1 MNVTSPLVW
10 SRLYNVCMAISAQ
23 IKKVTKR
30 AVKAPI
36 PTVDFGVLG
45 EPINRTHPF
54 YFGFIAT
61 LGVLTAIV
69 LMRALASV
77 SQILVLIL
85 IALFLAT
92 GLNPAVEALR
102 RKNLSRTWAVTIIF
116 TLVIAFVIF
125 FFLVVVPPVVSQGT
139 QLINNA
145 PQLLSDL
152 TNNATIDKLNNQYGI
167 IDTLQ
172 NKLKSVTSN
181 GTLLISTFGGVIGVG
196 KSVLSGFFSFLTV
209 LVLTLY
215 FITSLP
221 QAINLGLSLVPASRR
236 ERVGRLTEAIIA
248 RVGSFVGSQV
258 IIAMMASLFV
268 LILSV
273 LLGLPSPIAIAM
285 IILVCGLIPLIGHF
299 IGCSIVTIIALTQ
312 SVLLG
317 VVAFIAYV
325 VYVQI
330 ENYVVTPR
338 IMKRTMAVPG
348 AVTIIAA
355 LIGSSLLGLVGG
367 LLAIPVAAA
376 IILILDEVVIPRA
389 QDS

>member
-1 MNVTSPLVW
+1 
-10 SRLYNVCMAISAQ
+10 MAITER
-23 IKKVTKR
+23 IKKAATR
-30 AVKAPI
+30 PPKAEKAAANYG
-36 PTVDFGVLG
+36 TMGA
-45 EPINRTHPF
+45 PINRAHPF

-61 LGVLTAIV
+61 LGALTAIV

-77 SQILVLIL
+77 SQIFVLIL

-102 RKNLSRTWAVTIIF
+102 KRNLSRNAAVTIIF
-116 TLVIAFVIF
+116 SAVILFVIF
-125 FFLVVVPPVVSQGT
+125 FALVVIPPVISQGT
-139 QLINNA
+139 NLIDSA
-145 PQLLSDL
+145 PQLLQDL
-152 TNNATIDKLNNQYGI
+152 MKNETINQLNTQYGL

-172 NKLKSVTSN
+172 ERLKSVTSD

-196 KSVLSGFFSFLTV
+196 KSVLSGFFTALTI

-221 QAINLGLSLVPASRR
+221 QAVDLGLSLVPASRR
-236 ERVGRLTEAIIA
+236 DRVGLLTNAIIA
-248 RVGSFVGSQV
+248 RVGSFVGSQ
-258 IIAMMASLFV
+258 IFIAALAAVFV
-268 LILSV
+268 TV
-273 LLGLPSPIAIAM
+273 LGTILGLPSPIAIGM
-285 IILVCGLIPLIGHF
+285 FVLVAALIPLIGHF
-299 IGCSIVTIIALTQ
+299 IGAGIFTIIALSQ
-312 SVLLG
+312 SLTIG
-317 VVAFIAYV
+317 IIAFVAYV

-338 IMKRTMAVPG
+338 IMKRTLSVPG

-367 LLAIPVAAA
+367 LLAVPVAAS

-389 QDS
+389 NNG

>member
-1 MNVTSPLVW
+1 
-10 SRLYNVCMAISAQ
+10 MAISTS
-23 IKKVTKR
+23 IKKATTR
-30 AVKAPI
+30 APKAEKVAADYG
-36 PTVDFGVLG
+36 TLG
-45 EPINRTHPF
+45 APINRSHPF

-61 LGVLTAIV
+61 LGALTAIV

-77 SQILVLIL
+77 SQIFVLIL

-102 RKNLSRTWAVTIIF
+102 KRNMSRNAAVTVIF
-116 TLVIAFVIF
+116 SSVILFVIF
-125 FFLVVVPPVVSQGT
+125 FALVVVPPVISQGT
-139 QLINNA
+139 NLIESA
-145 PQLLSDL
+145 PQLLKDL
-152 TNNATIDKLNNQYGI
+152 MKNETINQLNTQFGL

-172 NKLKSVTSN
+172 ERLKSVTSD

-196 KSVLSGFFSFLTV
+196 KSVLSGFFTALTI

-221 QAINLGLSLVPASRR
+221 QAVNLGLSLVPASRR
-236 ERVGRLTEAIIA
+236 DRVGLLTNAIIA
-248 RVGSFVGSQV
+248 RVGSFVGSQ
-258 IIAMMASLFV
+258 ILIAAMAAVFV
-268 LILSV
+268 TILSTI
-273 LLGLPSPIAIAM
+273 LGLPSPIAIGM
-285 IILVCGLIPLIGHF
+285 FVLVAALIPLIGHF
-299 IGCSIVTIIALTQ
+299 IGAGIFTLIALSQ
-312 SVLLG
+312 SLVIG
-317 VVAFIAYV
+317 IVAFVAYV

-338 IMKRTMAVPG
+338 IMKRTLSVPG

-367 LLAIPVAAA
+367 LLAVPVAAS

-389 QDS
+389 NKA

>member
-1 MNVTSPLVW
+1 
-10 SRLYNVCMAISAQ
+10 MAISER
-23 IKKVTKR
+23 IKKAAVR
-30 AVKAPI
+30 PVKAKEAPANYG
-36 PTVDFGVLG
+36 TLG
-45 EPINRTHPF
+45 APINRSHPF

-61 LGVLTAIV
+61 LGALTAIV

-85 IALFLAT
+85 ISLFLAT

-102 RKNLSRTWAVTIIF
+102 KRNLSRTTAVTVIF
-116 TLVIAFVIF
+116 SSVVLFVIF
-125 FFLVVVPPVVSQGT
+125 FALVVVPPVISQGT
-139 QLINNA
+139 NLIESA
-145 PQLLSDL
+145 PQLLQDL
-152 TNNATIDKLNNQYGI
+152 MKNETINQLNTQYGL

-172 NKLKSVTSN
+172 ERLRSVTSD

-196 KSVLSGFFSFLTV
+196 KSVLSGFFTALTI

-221 QAINLGLSLVPASRR
+221 QAVELGLALVPASRR
-236 ERVGRLTEAIIA
+236 DRVGLLTNAVIA
-248 RVGSFVGSQV
+248 RVGSFVGSQ
-258 IIAMMASLFV
+258 ILIAAMAAVFV
-268 LILSV
+268 TILGTI
-273 LLGLPSPIAIAM
+273 LGLPSPIAIGM
-285 IILVCGLIPLIGHF
+285 FVLVAALIPLIGHF
-299 IGCSIVTIIALTQ
+299 IGAGIFTLIALSQ
-312 SVLLG
+312 SLAIG
-317 VVAFIAYV
+317 VIAFVAYV

-338 IMKRTMAVPG
+338 IMKRTLAVPG

-367 LLAIPVAAA
+367 LLAVPIAAS

-389 QDS
+389 NNA

>member
-1 MNVTSPLVW
+1 
-10 SRLYNVCMAISAQ
+10 MAISGQ
-23 IKKVTKR
+23 IKKITKR
-30 AVKAPI
+30 AVKAPTL
-36 PTVDFGVLG
+36 PADFGVLG

-61 LGVLTAIV
+61 LGVLTALV

-77 SQILVLIL
+77 SQILVLII

-125 FFLVVVPPVVSQGT
+125 FVLVVVPPVVSQGT

-145 PQLLSDL
+145 PQLLTDL
-152 TNNATIDKLNNQYGI
+152 TNNATIDKLNDQYGI

-172 NKLKSVTSN
+172 TKLKSVTSN

-221 QAINLGLSLVPASRR
+221 QATNLGLSLVPASRR
-236 ERVGRLTEAIIA
+236 ERVGRLTEAIIG
-248 RVGSFVGSQV
+248 RVGSFVGSQI
-258 IIAMMASLFV
+258 IIAIMASLFV

-273 LLGLPSPIAIAM
+273 LLGLPSPFAIAM

-330 ENYVVTPR
+330 ENYVFTPR
-338 IMKRTMAVPG
+338 IMKKTMAVPG

-376 IILILDEVVIPRA
+376 IILILDEVAIPRA